1 MEHDTLARALSAM
14 NHAEAKGKP
23 EIILAPASKVITAVL
38 EILKAEGY
46 IHAFEL
52 TDDKK
57 GGQIKVLLAG
67 KINKIGAIKPRY
79 PISKSGYE
87 VFEHS
92 YLPAKGFGKLIV
104 STSKGFMTHEGAKQ
118 QKLGGVLLAYVY

>member
-23 EIILAPASKVITAVL
+23 ELLIAPASKVISAVL

-46 IHAFEL
+46 IHAFEVI
-52 TDDKK
+52 DNKK

-67 KINKIGAIKPRY
+67 KINKIGSIKPRY
-79 PISKSGYE
+79 SISKSGYE
-87 VFEHS
+87 TFEQS
-92 YLPAKGFGKLIV
+92 YLPAKGFGRLIV
-104 STSKGFMTHEGAKQ
+104 STSKGYMTHENAKQ
-118 QKLGGVLLAYVY
+118 KKLGGVLLAYVY